1 MKNIKYIL
9 IVLLLLVLVPG
20 CAKEKELIDVT
31 RVKSIMEEHNINVTD
46 TTDKYG
52 YATQAYYGY
61 KDDIKINFVK
71 GNKRYDIQGIF
82 LDECKNVYS
91 VCGNDYKKDD
101 NVGDNWTNLTVTNK
115 DTYYYVGWVSDS
127 YITIVAPISFQ
138 GEMEELVSKLGF

>member
-1 MKNIKYIL
+1 MKKLKCLL
-9 IVLLLLVLVPG
+9 IILLLLVFVPG

-31 RVKSIMEEHNINVTD
+31 KVRSIMENYNINVTD
-46 TTDKYG
+46 ITEKYG

-91 VCGNDYKKDD
+91 VCGNDYKKNT

-115 DTYYYVGWVSDS
+115 ETYYYVGLVGDS

-138 GEMEELVSKLGF
+138 KDMESLVLELGF

>member
-1 MKNIKYIL
+1 MKNLKHIFMI
-9 IVLLLLVLVPG
+9 LLLLVVVTG

-31 RVKSIMEEHNINVTD
+31 TVKSTMEEYKINVAD
-46 TTDKYG
+46 TTNKHG
-52 YATQAYYGY
+52 YAVQAYYGY

-101 NVGDNWTNLTVTNK
+101 EVGDNWTNLTVTNK
-115 DTYYYVGWVSDS
+115 DTYYYVGWVGDA
-127 YITIVAPISFQ
+127 YITIVAPISYQ
-138 GEMEELVSKLGF
+138 NEMQEMVEKLGF